1 MIGFSLTEEQIALQT
16 RVREFAQ
23 REILP
28 KVKECDENGTYPMD
42 IMKLAYE
49 ARIMN
54 DSVPV
59 AYGGPGYSNLDS
71 ALIAEEL
78 GAACMG
84 MGTSILANSLALSP
98 IILFGS
104 DEQKE
109 KYLRWHMREFRIAA
123 FCLTEREAGSDASAT
138 KTTAV
143 RDGDDYILNG
153 SKCFITNGSYSDI
166 YVVFASTA
174 KEKGPLG
181 MSAFIVERA
190 MGVEPGKMEN
200 KMGQRASNQ
209 AEVHFNNVRVPA
221 ANILGREGHG
231 FKVAM
236 GTLDR
241 TRAGTAAGAVGIAR
255 RALEEAVAYANQ
267 RVQFGQPLTKHQGIQ
282 FKLADMATKI
292 EAARLLTWQAAW
304 LADQNMR
311 QSKES
316 AMSKLF
322 AGDTAMAVTLEAVQI
337 FGGNGYSREYPV
349 EKLMRDA
356 KLMQIYEGT
365 QEIQRMVIAREV
377 AKPAKN

>member
-1 MIGFSLTEEQIALQT
+1 M
-16 RVREFAQ
+16 
-23 REILP
+23 
-28 KVKECDENGTYPMD
+28 
-42 IMKLAYE
+42 
-49 ARIMN
+49 
-54 DSVPV
+54 
-59 AYGGPGYSNLDS
+59 
-71 ALIAEEL
+71 
-78 GAACMG
+78 
-84 MGTSILANSLALSP
+84 
-98 IILFGS
+98 
-104 DEQKE
+104 
-109 KYLRWHMREFRIAA
+109 
-123 FCLTEREAGSDASAT
+123 
-138 KTTAV
+138 

-349 EKLMRDA
+349 EKLMPRRQTDA
-356 KLMQIYEGT
+356 DLRRHPGNPTHGYCPRSGK
-365 QEIQRMVIAREV
+365 AREKLV
-377 AKPAKN
+377 RPENL